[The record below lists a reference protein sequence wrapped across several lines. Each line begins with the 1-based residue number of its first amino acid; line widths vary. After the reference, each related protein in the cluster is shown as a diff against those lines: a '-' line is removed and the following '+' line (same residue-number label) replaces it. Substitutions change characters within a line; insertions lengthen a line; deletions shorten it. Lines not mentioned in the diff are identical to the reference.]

1 MEPLRPLRLAS
12 LSSNFFLAAAIE
24 GSVRSTGG
32 GGGGGGGG
40 GAGAL
45 GAPNPG
51 KILMVSVTSY
61 KVDRELSPNYLI
73 LIMLLSTRH
82 SLPQKCYHET
92 G

>member
-1 MEPLRPLRLAS
+1 MEPLRPLRAAS
-12 LSSNFFLAAAIE
+12 LASNFFFASAID
-24 GSVRSTGG
+24 GSVLSIGG

-61 KVDRELSPNYLI
+61 KVD
-73 LIMLLSTRH
+73 M
-82 SLPQKCYHET
+82 